1 MEFILTF
8 PLVQEPPGRGTF
20 WNSLR
25 SRSVRKWELL
35 GWRTVGS
42 RKIHGSRFPWIS
54 GFLQEQ
60 SSELWEQTRSNGSR
74 FPWISGFLQEQ
85 SSELWDQ
92 GKSNGSCFPWGVLQE
107 HSEMWDQTRSNGSR
121 FPLDLGIPSGAELI
135 AVGSGKIQWIPFSL
149 DLGIPSGA
157 ELRTVGSRKIQWIP
171 VFPGSGDS
179 FRSRAQ
185 SCGIKEDPM
194 DPVFPG
200 SGDSFRSRAQRSG
213 IKEEP
218 LDLDP
223 VFPGSQD
230 SFRSRAQ
237 SCGIRQDPMDPVF
250 PGSGDSFRSRA
261 QSCGIRENP
270 MDPVFPGSQDSF
282 RSRAQSCGI
291 RENPMDPI
299 FPGESFRAELRT
311 VESRKIQ
318 WIPFSLDL
326 RIPSGAE
333 LSALGSRKS
342 PWIWIPFSPGSQDS
356 FRSRAQ
362 RSEIRQDPMDPVF
375 PGSGDSLR
383 NPSSNPSPFPRS
395 LPAPRAHSR
404 KRPLPSAASGT
415 PNLQRDPWEEPEQK
429 IPRPER
435 DQAGDGGAGSG
446 TSPGLPLR
454 PPGHSELG
462 RSPGISGRSPRRNP
476 PNIFAFLPVL
486 DLYQSLSL
494 VCRCW
499 REIIQDPLFIPWKKL
514 YHRYLKR
521 EERALQR
528 VEQILQE
535 FSITKERRECV
546 LGLVRLVSRTPTD
559 PRVDPDAVLQ
569 ALGSHPLFPKA
580 RFCVLEKFPDLMSKP
595 GPEKMWATLAVMVLF
610 SDGVGD
616 IWLLLE
622 RLRSPRSQLGALEV
636 TEALHCMATL
646 LFAMRD
652 RRIPISNRIHY
663 NIFYCLYLMENASGI
678 VQPLEEG
685 RVDSR

>member
-1 MEFILTF
+1 MRGSKRRHLTAPECEALARSAEGSA
-8 PLVQEPPGRGTF
+8 PLRRP
-20 WNSLR
+20 
-25 SRSVRKWELL
+25 L
-35 GWRTVGS
+35 GLATGGGGGGGGGS
-42 RKIHGSRFPWIS
+42 RGLHPIHG
-54 GFLQEQ
+54 
-60 SSELWEQTRSNGSR
+60 TRR
-74 FPWISGFLQEQ
+74 HP
-85 SSELWDQ
+85 
-92 GKSNGSCFPWGVLQE
+92 
-107 HSEMWDQTRSNGSR
+107 R
-121 FPLDLGIPSGAELI
+121 GAARQRNILEFFAI
-135 AVGSGKIQWIPFSL
+135 QKRPEVGTAGM
-149 DLGIPSGA
+149 
-157 ELRTVGSRKIQWIP
+157 EN
-171 VFPGSGDS
+171 
-179 FRSRAQ
+179 
-185 SCGIKEDPM
+185 CGIKEDPM

-200 SGDSFRSRAQRSG
+200 SGDSFRSRAQ
-213 IKEEP
+213 
-218 LDLDP
+218 
-223 VFPGSQD
+223 
-230 SFRSRAQ
+230 
-237 SCGIRQDPMDPVF
+237 SCGIRENPMDPVF
-250 PGSGDSFRSRA
+250 PGPQESFRSRA

-291 RENPMDPI
+291 TEEPLDLDPVFPGSQDSFRSRAQNCGIRQDPMDPI
-299 FPGESFRAELRT
+299 FPGESFRSTRNSGIRQDPMDPIYTEDSFW
-311 VESRKIQ
+311 SRAQSCGIKEDPMDPI
-318 WIPFSLDL
+318 F
-326 RIPSGAE
+326 
-333 LSALGSRKS
+333 
-342 PWIWIPFSPGSQDS
+342 PGSQDS

-362 RSEIRQDPMDPVF
+362 SCGIKEDPMDPEQSSELWIKEEPLDLDPAF
-375 PGSGDSLR
+375 PGSQDSFRSRAQNCGIREDPVDPLR
-383 NPSSNPSPFPRS
+383 SPSSNPSPFPRS

-404 KRPLPSAASGT
+404 KRPLPSAAASGI

-429 IPRPER
+429 IPELSGIKQEMEEPEVEPLPDSHFGLLGTR
-435 DQAGDGGAGSG
+435 NWDVPQGSLAD
-446 TSPGLPLR
+446 LPTEILR
-454 PPGHSELG
+454 
-462 RSPGISGRSPRRNP
+462 
-476 PNIFAFLPVL
+476 NIFAFLPVL

-569 ALGSHPLFPKA
+569 VLGSHPLFPKA